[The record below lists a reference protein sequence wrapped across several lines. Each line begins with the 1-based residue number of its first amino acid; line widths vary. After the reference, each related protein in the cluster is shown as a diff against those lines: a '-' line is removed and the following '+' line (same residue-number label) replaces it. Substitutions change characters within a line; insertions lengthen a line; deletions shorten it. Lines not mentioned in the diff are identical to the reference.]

1 MEDRETEVL
10 RGKKWPGAT
19 QHWGGDQGRGAG
31 GQPRGMVEPADGNLT
46 QGRSQISTFHPSSCG
61 FFMRPHHA
69 LMTGAQL
76 LGSYSRAC
84 YRGPN
89 AWGMGK
95 TGETGLGLGLEPA
108 SCSSFSPSL
117 APFHHCSFF
126 PVDSKGWA

>member
-1 MEDRETEVL
+1 MAQGHSALGCGPGTGGGRE
-10 RGKKWPGAT
+10 WAA
-19 QHWGGDQGRGAG
+19 QGD
-31 GQPRGMVEPADGNLT
+31 GQARPTHNLT
-46 QGRSQISTFHPSSCG
+46 QGHSQISTFHPRSRG

-69 LMTGAQL
+69 LMTGAQV
-76 LGSYSRAC
+76 LGSYSWAC

-89 AWGMGK
+89 ARRMDK

-126 PVDSKGWA
+126 PVESKGWA